1 MGGPTRR
8 TVDDDIASLPYS
20 GNGLTKVLGY
30 MVRHAGLGISPVDVD
45 NRSASIPGIDSGL
58 YLFLR

>member
-20 GNGLTKVLGY
+20 GNGFTKVLGF
-30 MVRHAGLGISPVDVD
+30 MVGHAGLGVSSVDVD
-45 NRSASIPGIDSGL
+45 NRSASIPGIDGGL
-58 YLFLR
+58 HLFLR